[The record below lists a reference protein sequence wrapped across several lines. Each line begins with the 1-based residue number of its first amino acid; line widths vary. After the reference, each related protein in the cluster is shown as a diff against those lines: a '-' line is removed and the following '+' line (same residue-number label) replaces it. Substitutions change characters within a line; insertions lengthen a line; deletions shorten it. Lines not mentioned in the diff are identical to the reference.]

1 MQRTGIA
8 PIKLNLEREIT
19 YVMKQLLRSSILSCA
34 LLIASLGV
42 MAQMTVDVTVNQ
54 HVSCPEGDDAK
65 LTVEITGGVGPYYVS
80 WSSDGNQ
87 DEAFISSFADPIVTF
102 PDDGELKTPLQGGS
116 YSIIVFDIGV
126 SGFTVVNTT
135 IMEPDPLIFT
145 TIQPTCAVPSGTIE
159 VTSPTDEKGVFSFEY
174 SVDGGLNYYA
184 NPAFTGLSE
193 GIYAISV
200 RVTSHTD
207 CILSDVTTINS
218 IPTPPE
224 APALIITHPD
234 CSNSKGSI
242 EITNKLP
249 EYDYLLN
256 FTPPWV
262 KSSLIEGLDLD
273 PGLYR
278 LDVRLETDET
288 CTDFITFTINPAP
301 STPPAPT
308 VTTTDATCAGG
319 GSIEVTSPL
328 GAEYEYSIDGATY
341 QASTTFLDVAPGDH
355 DVTVRLVA
363 DPLCIS
369 APTTVTVHA
378 AAGAPVIESTSYTNP
393 TTAGGS
399 EGTITVNLVA
409 GSGTPNYIYYLT
421 DNLGNP
427 VANSAAT
434 AAEAYEFT
442 GLSAGSYTVYVIDDA
457 SCTSASITDIILED
471 PVICTDAE
479 IVLTSGSDSQT
490 ICEGEAIE
498 SIGYLINGDFGAVN
512 VAGLPAGV
520 SGSLSVTTFT
530 ISGTPTETGTFNY
543 TVTATGFGS
552 CSGDMVNGTIIISE
566 PLVPEFD
573 PLGSYCVGE
582 PADLLPAVSNNG
594 VVGSWSPSTI
604 STATAG
610 VTNYTFTPD
619 AGQCATTTIISI
631 TVNTTPT
638 NVDAGPDVSIC
649 EGESTQLQGSADLP
663 SNNNV
668 LLSEDFTGVS
678 VFGLPAGWSRSS
690 SLWGGMNTSYAG
702 GSAPELSLLSDGSMN
717 DDVYRVVS
725 PLINAADNQFLDL
738 NFIHTLDHYN
748 GAYRV
753 AVQTSTDGVNWT
765 NRWEFYWPG
774 SADGDILPESV
785 NVDLSVMDD
794 ESFYI
799 AFTYTARLFN
809 INYWAIDNVE
819 LTGLFAEPISVLW
832 TPATG
837 LSDPTILKPIASP
850 TATTTYTLTIG
861 IGGCENSDQVTV
873 TVVDNVIPV
882 FSLDPEYTYCEGDS
896 PVVLPEISDNG
907 ISGTWS
913 PSVISTETIGLT
925 TYTFTPNPGECAYET
940 SIDVLVKEL
949 PTATLSGGG
958 DYCEGADPTGV
969 DVQIDLTGEGPWLVR
984 IDVDGD
990 ERDIVA
996 LSTPHIISNVGE
1008 GHFTMISVQDANCIG
1023 TVSGEAF
1030 VNEIPAPTA
1039 TISGGGD
1046 YCAGT
1051 TPTGVNVTI
1060 DLTGTAP
1067 WSLVYAIDGVD
1078 QPAVTGIATSPYTIA
1093 NATAGEYTLTSVSD
1107 ASCDGTV
1114 SGLATVVENPLP
1126 TAEISGGGSYC
1137 AGVAPTGIDLTVTL
1151 TGSSPWTIVYA
1162 IDGADQ
1168 AAITGITTSPYII
1181 EDATAG
1187 EYMLTL
1193 VEDAT
1198 GCSGIVIGSAEVVEN
1213 PLPTAEISGGGNYC
1227 AGTSPT
1233 GVDVTIDL
1241 TGEGPWTVVYA
1252 LDGLS
1257 QPALIDILTS
1267 PYILADATAG
1277 DFTLVSVVDAN
1288 CTGTVSGLAQV
1299 VENPL
1304 PTAEISGGGSYCA
1317 GVDPTGI
1324 DLTVTLTGSSPWTI
1338 VYAIDGVDQPA
1349 VTGIV
1354 TSPYT
1359 IANATAG
1366 EYTLTSV
1373 SDASCDGI
1381 VSGLAT
1387 VVENPLPTAEISGG
1401 GSYCAGV
1408 APTGIDLTVTL
1419 TGTSPWTIVYSI
1431 DGVDQAAITGIATS
1445 PFMIED
1451 ATAGEYTLTL
1461 VEDAT
1466 GCSGI
1471 VIGSAEVVENPLPTA
1486 EISGGGSYCA
1496 GTDPTGVDVTIDLTG
1511 EGPWTVVYAINGAS
1525 QPALIDIPTT
1535 PYVLTDATAGDYTLV
1550 SVVDA
1555 NCTGTV
1561 SGLAQVVEN
1570 PLPTAEISGGGS
1582 YCAGVDPTGIDL
1594 TVTLTGSSPWT
1605 IVYAI
1610 DGVDQP
1616 AVTGIATSPYTIA
1629 NATAGEYTITSV
1641 EDATGCIGT
1650 GIGSATVIEHELPHA
1665 IMSGGGSYCAGTD
1678 PTGVD
1683 VQIDLT
1689 GEGPW
1694 IVRIDVDGD
1703 ERDIIA
1709 MSTPHIISNVG
1720 EGHFTI
1726 LSVSDVNCT
1735 GTVEGEAFVVELPL
1749 PEATISGGGEYCAG
1763 TDPTGVDVQINFS
1776 GIGPWDVIYAID
1788 GVDQPEITGIAT
1800 SPYILS
1806 NVTAGVYTLTSVSDE
1821 NCAGTVSGSATVIEN
1836 SLPTAE
1842 ISGGGSYCAGTN
1854 PTGINVTIDLTGV
1867 APWTVVYAIDGV
1879 NQPALIDIP
1888 ASSYVLT
1895 DVTAGDYTL
1904 VSVTDANC
1912 TGTVSGLAEVVENPL
1927 PTAEISGG
1935 GSYCAGT
1942 DPTGINVTIDLTGEG
1957 PWTVVYAI
1965 DGASQPELIDILT
1978 SPYIIADATEGE
1990 YTLVSVV
1997 DANCTGTVN
2006 GIATVVENPLPT
2018 ATMSGGGSYCAGT
2031 NPTNVD
2037 VSIELTGT
2045 GPWTVIYAVDGMPNI
2060 VSGINATPYVISD
2073 ATKGEYEMIGVEDA
2087 FCSGTVSGSASV
2099 VEFETPTAIMSGGGE
2114 YCKGADPTGVDVQID
2129 LTGEGPWLV
2138 RIAVDGDERNIM
2150 VIATPHIINDV
2161 GEGYFTIISVT
2172 DANCTGT
2179 VSGDAL
2185 VVEIETAPPTG
2196 EANQEFCSGATI
2208 ADIAVTG
2215 EAIAWYD
2222 APGGSI
2228 LADDY
2233 VLVDGETYYATQTAE
2248 GCESLDYLAVTVT
2261 VFDEII
2267 VSVPVVIDAICA
2279 GETTGQVTVSASG
2292 GVAPYTFTLYNGI
2305 DEELATL
2312 TDLAEVTFTSIPA
2325 GYNFYIAVTDDKG
2338 CGPVESVRFN
2348 VDEPDPIQIDVN
2360 SIVVTDAV
2368 CFGQE
2373 SGAISLSASG
2383 GTGDLY
2389 FTLTSGGVTIGA
2401 TQVGSGVFINLAPG
2415 SYIVEISDDQ
2425 GCGPVLSE
2433 ELIVGEAD
2441 PFTIELISD
2450 GNGNLT
2456 IVTDGGTPPFN
2467 FDLQFYDGSTWV
2479 DVASSTDPEFTG
2491 LTEGDYRVIATDNNG
2506 CTDTKE
2512 ITILLYSFTLTATD
2526 ITCFGEVDGA
2536 IRVNEVGV
2544 TTDPYSLDERKW
2556 FNELG
2561 EDISTYMMDRYDDT
2575 EGLYK
2580 GLEAGT
2586 YTLIGTK
2593 GGASHTETVIII
2605 EPQALSVTYAINFDD
2620 VCSPSE
2626 AEITFTITGGTTADG
2641 FYNISWPDGAF
2652 TIRDNVVP
2660 NLNEGT
2666 YVFVITDDN
2675 GCSHTE
2681 EIELTFPEQLE
2692 VIVDVDNVYCN
2703 GDTNGKITVN
2713 ATGTL
2718 PLTYKL
2724 EGPAGYTEENGNG
2737 IFTGLAPGEYTLT
2750 VTDDNNCS
2758 VIENRTITEPTPIT
2772 FTLVWDEEKLAC
2784 HDSKVDEIVVNISGG
2799 TGDYTI
2805 FVDGTAIGS
2814 TSLTSVNAGSYEVN
2828 VYDENGCSATE
2839 YLFVDGPKKPEYID
2853 GFELP
2858 RCRELALGKVDV
2870 GSIKISGVAT
2880 GTGHGDIADYNVKW
2894 YNMATNDLI
2903 RETGISGEVAG
2914 LSPGSYEAR
2923 IEYPRYDGQ
2932 EGYCTDTKIYD
2943 LEMNPDYIFSVDISG
2958 ADNLWCYNSTDT
2970 LRVVMN
2976 STIPLEI
2983 ERVRWYNFTDNLERV
2998 HTESTPFMIENI
3010 DGDKNIILMVT
3021 TTDGCIEEA
3030 TETVAI
3036 YDRILPFVDRDIH
3049 PFFSDSDLDAFRI
3062 IDGDRN
3068 SAGDSTVIS
3077 VLANTEYP
3085 IEMYTK
3091 NPDYDLTFSWS
3102 PEDFFNPT
3110 NDKTSVMMFAS
3121 GAYENYLTG
3130 SIINTNNNKVEQYIP
3145 IVGLVQSQH
3154 GCIEEVNLKARILD
3168 RVRTS
3173 NVFSPND
3180 DGINDIW
3187 TIPYSDIFPNLEIKI
3202 FNRWGHQ
3209 VWSAKGTDAARGW
3222 NGRNRNGKELPV
3234 GTYYYVIKFNVDGTT
3249 KWKPVSG
3256 SVTIVR

>member
-8 PIKLNLEREIT
+8 PIKLNLEKEIT

-34 LLIASLGV
+34 LLIASFGV

-54 HVSCPEGDDAK
+54 HVSCPEGDDAR

-308 VTTTDATCAGG
+308 VTTTDATCGGG

-457 SCTSASITDIILED
+457 SCTSASITDITLED
-471 PVICTDAE
+471 PIICTDAE
-479 IVLTSGSDSQT
+479 IVLTSGNDSQT

-498 SIGYLINGDFGAVN
+498 NIVYSINGDFGAVN

-996 LSTPHIISNVGE
+996 LSTPHTISNVGE

-1030 VNEIPAPTA
+1030 VIEIPAPTA

-1051 TPTGVNVTI
+1051 TPTGVNVI
-1060 DLTGTAP
+1060 VDLTGTAP

-1078 QPAVTGIATSPYTIA
+1078 QPAVTGINTSPYTIA
-1093 NATAGEYTLTSVSD
+1093 NATAGEYTLTSVAD

-1114 SGLATVVENPLP
+1114 SGLAT
-1126 TAEISGGGSYC
+1126 
-1137 AGVAPTGIDLTVTL
+1137 
-1151 TGSSPWTIVYA
+1151 
-1162 IDGADQ
+1162 
-1168 AAITGITTSPYII
+1168 
-1181 EDATAG
+1181 
-1187 EYMLTL
+1187 
-1193 VEDAT
+1193 
-1198 GCSGIVIGSAEVVEN
+1198 
-1213 PLPTAEISGGGNYC
+1213 
-1227 AGTSPT
+1227 
-1233 GVDVTIDL
+1233 
-1241 TGEGPWTVVYA
+1241 
-1252 LDGLS
+1252 
-1257 QPALIDILTS
+1257 
-1267 PYILADATAG
+1267 
-1277 DFTLVSVVDAN
+1277 
-1288 CTGTVSGLAQV
+1288 V

-1338 VYAIDGVDQPA
+1338 VYAIDGVDQ
-1349 VTGIV
+1349 
-1354 TSPYT
+1354 
-1359 IANATAG
+1359 
-1366 EYTLTSV
+1366 
-1373 SDASCDGI
+1373 
-1381 VSGLAT
+1381 
-1387 VVENPLPTAEISGG
+1387 
-1401 GSYCAGV
+1401 
-1408 APTGIDLTVTL
+1408 
-1419 TGTSPWTIVYSI
+1419 
-1431 DGVDQAAITGIATS
+1431 AAITGIATS
-1445 PFMIED
+1445 PYIIED

-1511 EGPWTVVYAINGAS
+1511 EGPWTVVYAINGVS

-1594 TVTLTGSSPWT
+1594 TVVLTGSSPWT

-1616 AVTGIATSPYTIA
+1616 AVTGINTSPYTIA
-1629 NATAGEYTITSV
+1629 NAPAGEYTISSV

-1650 GIGSATVIEHELPHA
+1650 GIGLATVIEHELPHA
-1665 IMSGGGSYCAGTD
+1665 IMSGGGSYCAGAD

-1694 IVRIDVDGD
+1694 LVRIAVDGD
-1703 ERDIIA
+1703 ERNILA
-1709 MSTPHIISNVG
+1709 LSTPHIINDVG

-1726 LSVSDVNCT
+1726 ISVTDANCT
-1735 GTVEGEAFVVELPL
+1735 GTVEGEAFVIELPL

-1788 GVDQPEITGIAT
+1788 GVDQPEITGITT
-1800 SPYILS
+1800 SPYTIS
-1806 NVTAGVYTLTSVSDE
+1806 NATAGVYTLTSVSDE
-1821 NCAGTVSGSATVIEN
+1821 NCDGTVSGSATIIEN

-1842 ISGGGSYCAGTN
+1842 ISGGGSYCAGTD
-1854 PTGINVTIDLTGV
+1854 PTGINLTLDLTGV
-1867 APWTVVYAIDGV
+1867 GPWTVVYAIDGLS
-1879 NQPALIDIP
+1879 QPALIDIS
-1888 ASSYVLT
+1888 ASPYVLT

-1904 VSVTDANC
+1904 VSVIDANC

-1942 DPTGINVTIDLTGEG
+1942 DPTGVDVTIDLTGEG

-1965 DGASQPELIDILT
+1965 DGASQPALIDILT
-1978 SPYIIADATEGE
+1978 SPYILADATEGE

-1997 DANCTGTVN
+1997 DANCIGTVN
-2006 GIATVVENPLPT
+2006 GNATVVENPLPT

-2031 NPTNVD
+2031 DPTNVD

-2045 GPWTVIYAVDGMPNI
+2045 GPWTVIYAVDGLPNV
-2060 VSGINATPYVISD
+2060 VSGIDATPYVISD
-2073 ATKGEYEMIGVEDA
+2073 ATKGEYTMIGVEDA

-2099 VEFETPTAIMSGGGE
+2099 IEFEIPTALMSGGGE
-2114 YCKGADPTGVDVQID
+2114 YCKGADPTGVDVRVD
-2129 LTGEGPWLV
+2129 FTGTAPWSYTFS
-2138 RIAVDGDERNIM
+2138 ADGDVRTLFTLTSP
-2150 VIATPHIINDV
+2150 VIFNDV
-2161 GEGYFTIISVT
+2161 GEGYFVMLDVT

-2196 EANQEFCSGATI
+2196 EANQEFCAGATI
-2208 ADIAVTG
+2208 ADIVVTG

-2222 APGGSI
+2222 SPGGSI

-2248 GCESLDYLAVTVT
+2248 GCESLDNLAVTVT
-2261 VFDEII
+2261 VYDEII
-2267 VSVPVVIDAICA
+2267 VSVPVVTDATCA
-2279 GETTGQVTVSASG
+2279 GEPTGQVTVSASG
-2292 GVAPYTFTLYNGI
+2292 GVGPYTFTLYNAIG
-2305 DEELATL
+2305 DMLASL
-2312 TDLAEVTFTSIPA
+2312 SDGLEVTFNDVPA
-2325 GYNFYIAVTDDKG
+2325 GTDFYIAVVDDKG
-2338 CGPVESVRFN
+2338 CGPIESARFEVN
-2348 VDEPDPIQIDVN
+2348 EPDPIQIDVN
-2360 SIVVTDAV
+2360 SIVVTDAI

-2373 SGAISLSASG
+2373 SGTISLSASG

-2389 FTLTSGGVTIGA
+2389 FTLTSGGVAIGA
-2401 TQVGSGVFINLAPG
+2401 TQVGSGVFTNLAPG
-2415 SYIVEISDDQ
+2415 SYMVEISDDQ
-2425 GCGPVLSE
+2425 GCGPVYSV

-2441 PFTIELISD
+2441 PFTIELITD
-2450 GNGNLT
+2450 GNGNIS

-2467 FDLQFYDGSTWV
+2467 FDLQLFDGTTWV
-2479 DVASSTDPEFTG
+2479 DVASSTDPEFNG
-2491 LTEGDYRVIATDNNG
+2491 LAEGDYRVIATDNNG

-2512 ITILLYSFTLTATD
+2512 ISILLYSFTLTATN
-2526 ITCFGEVDGA
+2526 ITCFGEVDGT

-2556 FNELG
+2556 FNEFS
-2561 EDISTYMMDRYDDT
+2561 EDISTYMMDRYDNT

-2593 GGASHTETVIII
+2593 GGASHTETVIIS
-2605 EPQALSVTYAINFDD
+2605 EPEEIAVTYAVNYDN
-2620 VCSPSE
+2620 VCFPTE
-2626 AEITFTITGGTTADG
+2626 AEISFTITGGTTADG
-2641 FYNISWPDGAF
+2641 FYNISWAEGAF
-2652 TIRDNVVP
+2652 TIRDNVIP
-2660 NLNEGT
+2660 NLDEGS
-2666 YVFVITDDN
+2666 YIFVITDDN
-2675 GCSHTE
+2675 DCSYTLE
-2681 EIELTFPEQLE
+2681 VEITFPEKLE
-2692 VIVDVDNVYCN
+2692 IENIEVYDVYCN
-2703 GDTNGKITVN
+2703 GDTNGRIDVQ
-2713 ATGTL
+2713 ASGTE

-2724 EGPAGYTEENGNG
+2724 EGFAGYTEENSIG
-2737 IFTGLAPGEYTLT
+2737 IFSGLAPGNYTLT
-2750 VTDDNNCS
+2750 ITDANNCFI
-2758 VIENRTITEPTPIT
+2758 VENHTITEPTPLT
-2772 FTLVWDEEKLAC
+2772 FTLSTYLETLPC
-2784 HDSKVDEIVVNISGG
+2784 HDSTVDEIEVTISGG
-2799 TGDYTI
+2799 TPDYRI
-2805 FVDGTAIGS
+2805 IVDGTAIGS
-2814 TSLTSVNAGSYEVN
+2814 TSRITNLYPGNYRVN
-2828 VYDENGCSATE
+2828 VVDDNNCSAGAVD
-2839 YLFVDGPKKPEYID
+2839 LVVDGPRQPEYFD
-2853 GFELP
+2853 EFELP
-2858 RCRELALGKVDV
+2858 RCRVLANGRVDA
-2870 GSIKISGVAT
+2870 GSIQITGVVS
-2880 GTGHGDIADYNVKW
+2880 GTGNGSVADYEVDW
-2894 YNMATNDLI
+2894 YKVNEITMVGTLI
-2903 RETGISGEVAG
+2903 KQTGIEGGVDG
-2914 LSPGSYEAR
+2914 LSPGKYAAVVK
-2923 IEYPRYDGQ
+2923 YPRYDGQ
-2932 EGYCTDTKIYD
+2932 AGYCEDHNIYD
-2943 LEMNPDYIFSVDISG
+2943 LELNTDYTFSVGISG

-2976 STIPLEI
+2976 STIPLEV
-2983 ERVRWYNFTDNLERV
+2983 ERVRWYNFTDNIERV

-3010 DGDKNIILMVT
+3010 DDDKNIILMVT

-3036 YDRILPFVDRDIH
+3036 YDRIFPFI
-3049 PFFSDSDLDAFRI
+3049 
-3062 IDGDRN
+3062 DRN
-3068 SAGDSTVIS
+3068 AHLFFTDEDLRKFPLDPDLVGSPGDSTIIS
-3077 VLANTEYP
+3077 VLADTEYK
-3085 IEMYTK
+3085 IEMLTK
-3091 NPDYDLTFSWS
+3091 NDDYTLNYYWTPTEGFAV
-3102 PEDFFNPT
+3102 PEGKEGTIFF
-3110 NDKTSVMMFAS
+3110 KTPEYESLLS
-3121 GAYENYLTG
+3121 GEIFNIDTRKFEKY
-3130 SIINTNNNKVEQYIP
+3130 VP
-3145 IVGLVQSQH
+3145 IKGYAIAEES
-3154 GCIEEVNLKARILD
+3154 GCTEEISLKARILD
-3168 RVRTS
+3168 RIRTS

-3187 TIPYSDIFPNLEIKI
+3187 TIPYSDIFPDLEIKI
-3202 FNRWGHQ
+3202 YNRWGHQ

-3222 NGRNRNGKELPV
+3222 NGRNRNGKELPT

-3256 SVTIVR
+3256 SVTIIR

>member
-1 MQRTGIA
+1 
-8 PIKLNLEREIT
+8 
-19 YVMKQLLRSSILSCA
+19 
-34 LLIASLGV
+34 
-42 MAQMTVDVTVNQ
+42 MTVDVTVNQ

-65 LTVEITGGVGPYYVS
+65 LTIVISNGQTEPMSVLVWNTTRERYEFIPIVGPSATIVLPDDGGDPVQSGSYIVFVSGPSGSATADPFEIFQPDGLIVNTINPTCGVPTGTIEFTSPTNDNGIYTFQYSIDDGTTYQSSPSFIGLSSGDYDLRVEITSHTTCELSTIESINPALAPP
-80 WSSDGNQ
+80 
-87 DEAFISSFADPIVTF
+87 DEPVLNPT
-102 PDDGELKTPLQGGS
+102 
-116 YSIIVFDIGV
+116 
-126 SGFTVVNTT
+126 
-135 IMEPDPLIFT
+135 
-145 TIQPTCAVPSGTIE
+145 QPTCDE
-159 VTSPTDEKGVFSFEY
+159 PT
-174 SVDGGLNYYA
+174 
-184 NPAFTGLSE
+184 
-193 GIYAISV
+193 
-200 RVTSHTD
+200 
-207 CILSDVTTINS
+207 
-218 IPTPPE
+218 
-224 APALIITHPD
+224 
-234 CSNSKGSI
+234 GSI
-242 EITNKLP
+242 EVLSPIDP
-249 EYDYLLN
+249 DFEYARNIMGPWQDATTFSGLAADNIYTIFVRRKSDNTCLN
-256 FTPPWV
+256 S
-262 KSSLIEGLDLD
+262 KS
-273 PGLYR
+273 
-278 LDVRLETDET
+278 V
-288 CTDFITFTINPAP
+288 FINPAP
-301 STPPAPT
+301 STPPAP
-308 VTTTDATCAGG
+308 VATTTDATCAGG

-1151 TGSSPWTIVYA
+1151 TGTSPWTIVYS
-1162 IDGADQ
+1162 IDGVDQ
-1168 AAITGITTSPYII
+1168 AAITGIATSPFMI

-1187 EYMLTL
+1187 EYTLTL

-1267 PYILADATAG
+1267 PYILVDATAG
-1277 DFTLVSVVDAN
+1277 DYTLVSVVDAN
-1288 CTGTVSGLAQV
+1288 CTGTVSGLTQV

-1324 DLTVTLTGSSPWTI
+1324 DLTVTLTGS
-1338 VYAIDGVDQPA
+1338 
-1349 VTGIV
+1349 
-1354 TSPYT
+1354 
-1359 IANATAG
+1359 
-1366 EYTLTSV
+1366 L
-1373 SDASCDGI
+1373 
-1381 VSGLAT
+1381 
-1387 VVENPLPTAEISGG
+1387 
-1401 GSYCAGV
+1401 
-1408 APTGIDLTVTL
+1408 
-1419 TGTSPWTIVYSI
+1419 
-1431 DGVDQAAITGIATS
+1431 
-1445 PFMIED
+1445 
-1451 ATAGEYTLTL
+1451 
-1461 VEDAT
+1461 
-1466 GCSGI
+1466 
-1471 VIGSAEVVENPLPTA
+1471 
-1486 EISGGGSYCA
+1486 
-1496 GTDPTGVDVTIDLTG
+1496 
-1511 EGPWTVVYAINGAS
+1511 
-1525 QPALIDIPTT
+1525 
-1535 PYVLTDATAGDYTLV
+1535 
-1550 SVVDA
+1550 
-1555 NCTGTV
+1555 
-1561 SGLAQVVEN
+1561 
-1570 PLPTAEISGGGS
+1570 
-1582 YCAGVDPTGIDL
+1582 
-1594 TVTLTGSSPWT
+1594 PWT

>member
-8 PIKLNLEREIT
+8 PIKLNLEKEIT

-54 HVSCPEGDDAK
+54 HVSCPEGDDAR

-145 TIQPTCAVPSGTIE
+145 TIQPTCAVPSGNIE
-159 VTSPTDEKGVFSFEY
+159 VTSPTNEKGVFSFEY

-308 VTTTDATCAGG
+308 VTTTDATCGG
-319 GSIEVTSPL
+319 GGTIEVTAPL
-328 GAEYEYSIDGATY
+328 GAQYTYSINGVDY
-341 QASTTFLDVAPGDH
+341 QANPLFSDVPAGTYN
-355 DVTVRLVA
+355 VTA
-363 DPLCIS
+363 NEGGCIS
-369 APTTVTVHA
+369 DPTSVTINPSA
-378 AAGAPVIESTSYTNP
+378 AAPEIDNVTHSNP

-434 AAEAYEFT
+434 AAETYEFT

-738 NFIHTLDHYN
+738 NFIHTVDHYN
-748 GAYRV
+748 GPYRI

-765 NRWEFYWPG
+765 NRWEFYWPASKG
-774 SADGDILPESV
+774 GDIPPESV

-799 AFTYTARLFN
+799 AFTYTPRLFN
-809 INYWAIDNVE
+809 INYWSIDNVE
-819 LTGLFAEPISVLW
+819 LTGLFSEPVSVLW
-832 TPATG
+832 TPSTG

-850 TATTTYTLTIG
+850 TETTTYTLTIG

-873 TVVDNVIPV
+873 TVVDNVIPT
-882 FSLDPEYTYCEGDS
+882 FSLDPEYTYCEGYS
-896 PVVLPEISDNG
+896 PVVLPETSDNG

-913 PSVISTETIGLT
+913 PSEISTETIGLT

-949 PTATLSGGG
+949 PTATMSGGG

-990 ERDIVA
+990 ERNIIA
-996 LSTPHIISNVGE
+996 PTTPHIISNVGE

-1067 WSLVYAIDGVD
+1067 WNLVYAIDGVD

-1137 AGVAPTGIDLTVTL
+1137 AGVDPTGIDLTVTL

-1162 IDGADQ
+1162 IDGVDQ
-1168 AAITGITTSPYII
+1168 PAVTGIATSPYTIAN
-1181 EDATAG
+1181 ATAG
-1187 EYMLTL
+1187 EYTLTL

-1267 PYILADATAG
+1267 PYILVDATAG
-1277 DFTLVSVVDAN
+1277 DYTLVSVVDAN
-1288 CTGTVSGLAQV
+1288 CTGTVSGLTQV

-1324 DLTVTLTGSSPWTI
+1324 DLTVTLTGSLPWTI

-1387 VVENPLPTAEISGG
+1387 GVENPLPTAEISGG

-1419 TGTSPWTIVYSI
+1419 TGTSPWTIVYAI

-1445 PFMIED
+1445 PFVIED

-1471 VIGSAEVVENPLPTA
+1471 VIGSA
-1486 EISGGGSYCA
+1486 
-1496 GTDPTGVDVTIDLTG
+1496 
-1511 EGPWTVVYAINGAS
+1511 
-1525 QPALIDIPTT
+1525 
-1535 PYVLTDATAGDYTLV
+1535 
-1550 SVVDA
+1550 
-1555 NCTGTV
+1555 
-1561 SGLAQVVEN
+1561 
-1570 PLPTAEISGGGS
+1570 
-1582 YCAGVDPTGIDL
+1582 
-1594 TVTLTGSSPWT
+1594 
-1605 IVYAI
+1605 
-1610 DGVDQP
+1610 
-1616 AVTGIATSPYTIA
+1616 
-1629 NATAGEYTITSV
+1629 
-1641 EDATGCIGT
+1641 
-1650 GIGSATVIEHELPHA
+1650 
-1665 IMSGGGSYCAGTD
+1665 
-1678 PTGVD
+1678 
-1683 VQIDLT
+1683 
-1689 GEGPW
+1689 
-1694 IVRIDVDGD
+1694 
-1703 ERDIIA
+1703 
-1709 MSTPHIISNVG
+1709 
-1720 EGHFTI
+1720 
-1726 LSVSDVNCT
+1726 
-1735 GTVEGEAFVVELPL
+1735 
-1749 PEATISGGGEYCAG
+1749 
-1763 TDPTGVDVQINFS
+1763 
-1776 GIGPWDVIYAID
+1776 
-1788 GVDQPEITGIAT
+1788 
-1800 SPYILS
+1800 
-1806 NVTAGVYTLTSVSDE
+1806 
-1821 NCAGTVSGSATVIEN
+1821 
-1836 SLPTAE
+1836 
-1842 ISGGGSYCAGTN
+1842 
-1854 PTGINVTIDLTGV
+1854 
-1867 APWTVVYAIDGV
+1867 
-1879 NQPALIDIP
+1879 
-1888 ASSYVLT
+1888 
-1895 DVTAGDYTL
+1895 
-1904 VSVTDANC
+1904 
-1912 TGTVSGLAEVVENPL
+1912 
-1927 PTAEISGG
+1927 
-1935 GSYCAGT
+1935 
-1942 DPTGINVTIDLTGEG
+1942 
-1957 PWTVVYAI
+1957 
-1965 DGASQPELIDILT
+1965 
-1978 SPYIIADATEGE
+1978 
-1990 YTLVSVV
+1990 
-1997 DANCTGTVN
+1997 
-2006 GIATVVENPLPT
+2006 
-2018 ATMSGGGSYCAGT
+2018 
-2031 NPTNVD
+2031 
-2037 VSIELTGT
+2037 
-2045 GPWTVIYAVDGMPNI
+2045 
-2060 VSGINATPYVISD
+2060 
-2073 ATKGEYEMIGVEDA
+2073 
-2087 FCSGTVSGSASV
+2087 
-2099 VEFETPTAIMSGGGE
+2099 
-2114 YCKGADPTGVDVQID
+2114 
-2129 LTGEGPWLV
+2129 
-2138 RIAVDGDERNIM
+2138 
-2150 VIATPHIINDV
+2150 
-2161 GEGYFTIISVT
+2161 
-2172 DANCTGT
+2172 
-2179 VSGDAL
+2179 
-2185 VVEIETAPPTG
+2185 
-2196 EANQEFCSGATI
+2196 
-2208 ADIAVTG
+2208 
-2215 EAIAWYD
+2215 
-2222 APGGSI
+2222 
-2228 LADDY
+2228 
-2233 VLVDGETYYATQTAE
+2233 
-2248 GCESLDYLAVTVT
+2248 
-2261 VFDEII
+2261 
-2267 VSVPVVIDAICA
+2267 
-2279 GETTGQVTVSASG
+2279 
-2292 GVAPYTFTLYNGI
+2292 
-2305 DEELATL
+2305 
-2312 TDLAEVTFTSIPA
+2312 
-2325 GYNFYIAVTDDKG
+2325 
-2338 CGPVESVRFN
+2338 
-2348 VDEPDPIQIDVN
+2348 
-2360 SIVVTDAV
+2360 
-2368 CFGQE
+2368 
-2373 SGAISLSASG
+2373 
-2383 GTGDLY
+2383 
-2389 FTLTSGGVTIGA
+2389 
-2401 TQVGSGVFINLAPG
+2401 
-2415 SYIVEISDDQ
+2415 
-2425 GCGPVLSE
+2425 
-2433 ELIVGEAD
+2433 
-2441 PFTIELISD
+2441 
-2450 GNGNLT
+2450 
-2456 IVTDGGTPPFN
+2456 
-2467 FDLQFYDGSTWV
+2467 
-2479 DVASSTDPEFTG
+2479 
-2491 LTEGDYRVIATDNNG
+2491 
-2506 CTDTKE
+2506 
-2512 ITILLYSFTLTATD
+2512 
-2526 ITCFGEVDGA
+2526 
-2536 IRVNEVGV
+2536 
-2544 TTDPYSLDERKW
+2544 
-2556 FNELG
+2556 
-2561 EDISTYMMDRYDDT
+2561 
-2575 EGLYK
+2575 
-2580 GLEAGT
+2580 
-2586 YTLIGTK
+2586 
-2593 GGASHTETVIII
+2593 
-2605 EPQALSVTYAINFDD
+2605 
-2620 VCSPSE
+2620 
-2626 AEITFTITGGTTADG
+2626 
-2641 FYNISWPDGAF
+2641 
-2652 TIRDNVVP
+2652 
-2660 NLNEGT
+2660 
-2666 YVFVITDDN
+2666 
-2675 GCSHTE
+2675 
-2681 EIELTFPEQLE
+2681 
-2692 VIVDVDNVYCN
+2692 
-2703 GDTNGKITVN
+2703 
-2713 ATGTL
+2713 
-2718 PLTYKL
+2718 
-2724 EGPAGYTEENGNG
+2724 
-2737 IFTGLAPGEYTLT
+2737 
-2750 VTDDNNCS
+2750 
-2758 VIENRTITEPTPIT
+2758 
-2772 FTLVWDEEKLAC
+2772 
-2784 HDSKVDEIVVNISGG
+2784 
-2799 TGDYTI
+2799 
-2805 FVDGTAIGS
+2805 
-2814 TSLTSVNAGSYEVN
+2814 
-2828 VYDENGCSATE
+2828 
-2839 YLFVDGPKKPEYID
+2839 
-2853 GFELP
+2853 
-2858 RCRELALGKVDV
+2858 
-2870 GSIKISGVAT
+2870 
-2880 GTGHGDIADYNVKW
+2880 
-2894 YNMATNDLI
+2894 
-2903 RETGISGEVAG
+2903 
-2914 LSPGSYEAR
+2914 
-2923 IEYPRYDGQ
+2923 
-2932 EGYCTDTKIYD
+2932 
-2943 LEMNPDYIFSVDISG
+2943 
-2958 ADNLWCYNSTDT
+2958 
-2970 LRVVMN
+2970 
-2976 STIPLEI
+2976 
-2983 ERVRWYNFTDNLERV
+2983 
-2998 HTESTPFMIENI
+2998 
-3010 DGDKNIILMVT
+3010 
-3021 TTDGCIEEA
+3021 
-3030 TETVAI
+3030 
-3036 YDRILPFVDRDIH
+3036 
-3049 PFFSDSDLDAFRI
+3049 
-3062 IDGDRN
+3062 
-3068 SAGDSTVIS
+3068 
-3077 VLANTEYP
+3077 
-3085 IEMYTK
+3085 
-3091 NPDYDLTFSWS
+3091 
-3102 PEDFFNPT
+3102 
-3110 NDKTSVMMFAS
+3110 
-3121 GAYENYLTG
+3121 
-3130 SIINTNNNKVEQYIP
+3130 
-3145 IVGLVQSQH
+3145 
-3154 GCIEEVNLKARILD
+3154 
-3168 RVRTS
+3168 
-3173 NVFSPND
+3173 
-3180 DGINDIW
+3180 
-3187 TIPYSDIFPNLEIKI
+3187 
-3202 FNRWGHQ
+3202 
-3209 VWSAKGTDAARGW
+3209 
-3222 NGRNRNGKELPV
+3222 
-3234 GTYYYVIKFNVDGTT
+3234 
-3249 KWKPVSG
+3249 
-3256 SVTIVR
+3256 